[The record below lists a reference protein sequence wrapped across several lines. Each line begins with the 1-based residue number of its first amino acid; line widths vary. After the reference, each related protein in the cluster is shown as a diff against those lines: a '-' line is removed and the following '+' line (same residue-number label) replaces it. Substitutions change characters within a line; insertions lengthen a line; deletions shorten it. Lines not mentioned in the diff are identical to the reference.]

1 MYPYN
6 VVLPTILVNI
16 VSLTVVH
23 LISIYSSTFQYPL
36 CSGLITLLIEWLLI
50 DIIIIIIIIIITI
63 IITII
68 TIIAVMATSEVLHPN
83 DEGCHGNVQ
92 GLF

>member
-1 MYPYN
+1 MYLYN

-16 VSLTVVH
+16 VSLPVVH

-50 DIIIIIIIIIITI
+50 DIIIIIIIIII
-63 IITII
+63 I